1 MPLTIQKRKNL
12 KSKIEQE
19 EEQHITFFF
28 FFFNP
33 NFMYALAA
41 KDIKIPLL
49 YTSNSLKSF
58 FHFSP

>member
-19 EEQHITFFF
+19 EEQHITLIFFF
-28 FFFNP
+28 LNP
-33 NFMYALAA
+33 NFLYALAA

-49 YTSNSLKSF
+49 YTSDYLKSL